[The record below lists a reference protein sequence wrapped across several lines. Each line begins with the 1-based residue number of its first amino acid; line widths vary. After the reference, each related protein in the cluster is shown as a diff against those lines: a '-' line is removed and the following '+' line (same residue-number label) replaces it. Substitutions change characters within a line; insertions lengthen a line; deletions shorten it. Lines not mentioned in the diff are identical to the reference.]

1 MTHMN
6 KALLIWDAF
15 WRRRSLWIT
24 IFFTVTLGFLD
35 DNSVVRL
42 LTLKHENAILEEKIE
57 KYEQDY
63 EMAAKELQQL
73 DVSQEAIERMARV
86 KLQMKT
92 DEEDIYIIE

>member
-1 MTHMN
+1 MN

-57 KYEQDY
+57 KYEHEY

-73 DVSQEAIERMARV
+73 DISQEAIERTARV

>member
-1 MTHMN
+1 MN

-15 WRRRSLWIT
+15 WRRRRLWIT

>member
-1 MTHMN
+1 MN

-15 WRRRSLWIT
+15 WRRRSRWIT

-92 DEEDIYIIE
+92 DEEDIYILE